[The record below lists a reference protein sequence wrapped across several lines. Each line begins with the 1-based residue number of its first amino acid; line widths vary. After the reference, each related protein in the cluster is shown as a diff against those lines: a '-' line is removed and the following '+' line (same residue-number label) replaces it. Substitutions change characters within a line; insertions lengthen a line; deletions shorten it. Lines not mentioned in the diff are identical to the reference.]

1 VDPAKV
7 ESLLSWKQLINE
19 SVIQSFIGLAGYYR
33 LFIECFSRIARPLTQ
48 LIQKENKFEWT
59 PVYET
64 SFQEFKRRLT
74 YPQLLIL
81 LDIWK
86 DFEVYCD
93 AFKQGLG
100 CVLMQ

>member
-19 SVIQSFIGLAGYYR
+19 SDTRSFIGHAGYYR
-33 LFIECFSRIARPLTQ
+33 VFIECFSRIARPMTR
-48 LIQKENKFEWT
+48 LIQKENEFEWT
-59 PVYET
+59 QVCET
-64 SFQEFKRRLT
+64 SFQEFKRILT
-74 YPQLLIL
+74 FAQLLIL

-86 DFEVYCD
+86 DFELYCD